1 MDKGG
6 NAKDY
11 SHFFE
16 ENVLGDIKR
25 NGGSVED
32 YVAQESEYAFLFHFG
47 KKGGWGE
54 RVLDFGGRI
63 GEKTRK
69 LQNVTV
75 VEVDTGALR
84 YMQDNGIGCI
94 NGMDS
99 IGDGKASAIYCSHVL
114 EHVEDPFSKLKG
126 FYSKLM
132 VGGAAIIVV
141 PAELQT
147 FEPSN
152 NPVNGLGH
160 LQGWN
165 LELLSDSL
173 QRSGFTP
180 ILKRFYWIPRLPFEI
195 RIRKLFSGS
204 KPLLSFFN
212 NAKLS
217 YFNFMYAVSRLLFF
231 RYLLFSASY
240 AKIHLINVV
249 RFFTSTVLRRPV
261 SYATCMGEILIIAVK
276 K

>member
-1 MDKGG
+1 MDRGG

-16 ENVLGDIKR
+16 DNVLGDIKR

-47 KKGGWGE
+47 KKGDWGE

-75 VEVDTGALR
+75 AEVDAGALR

-94 NGMDS
+94 NDIDS

-114 EHVEDPFSKLKG
+114 EHMEDPFSTLKK
-126 FYSKLM
+126 FHAKLM
-132 VGGAAIIVV
+132 AGGTVIMVL
-141 PAELQT
+141 PAEVQT

-152 NPVNGLGH
+152 NSVNELGH

-180 ILKRFYWIPRLPFEI
+180 ILKRFYWVPRLPMEI

-204 KPLLSFFN
+204 KPLLSSFN

-217 YFNFMYAVSRLLFF
+217 YFSFMYAVSGVAFF

-240 AKIHLINVV
+240 AKIHLINVL
-249 RFFTSTVLRRPV
+249 RFFKSAILRRPV
-261 SYATCMGEILIIAVK
+261 RYATCMGEILIVAVK